1 MQLVT
6 ACHYQKYKKV
16 SLENVKSFL
25 ASDKTARHS
34 NGCYSTK
41 KKRVWLDIF
50 SLFKRGKGMNKD
62 RLVTKEIG
70 EVHQRK
76 LFRY

>member
-16 SLENVKSFL
+16 SFGKCEKLL

-50 SLFKRGKGMNKD
+50 SLFKRGKGLNKD
-62 RLVTKEIG
+62 RLVTKEVG
-70 EVHQRK
+70 EVLQRK

>member
-6 ACHYQKYKKV
+6 ACYYQKYKKV

-41 KKRVWLDIF
+41 KKKGLVGYILTIQT
-50 SLFKRGKGMNKD
+50 GKGA
-62 RLVTKEIG
+62 E
-70 EVHQRK
+70 
-76 LFRY
+76 

>member
-41 KKRVWLDIF
+41 KKKGFGWIY
-50 SLFKRGKGMNKD
+50 SHYSNGERG
-62 RLVTKEIG
+62 
-70 EVHQRK
+70 
-76 LFRY
+76 